1 METKAWHK
9 DQAEKLVQRY
19 GPGGFS
25 SSETLSHTERLLL
38 ALVHAT
44 LSNAEGSMPL

>member
-19 GPGGFS
+19 GPGGYVS
-25 SSETLSHTERLLL
+25 ADLLKDHERLLL
-38 ALVHAT
+38 ALVHAV
-44 LSNAEGSMPL
+44 LANAEGSVSL

>member
-9 DQAEKLVQRY
+9 DRAEKLVEKW
-19 GPGGFS
+19 GPGGFAS
-25 SSETLSHTERLLL
+25 FDTLDNTERLLL